1 MAEYKIIK
9 LTTMWST
16 SNLVAEVEQLINE
29 KAGEG
34 YTIVTVSFGLNVLWL
49 PTAFVTICK
58 NG

>member
-1 MAEYKIIK
+1 
-9 LTTMWST
+9 MWST